1 MTIKPNKKPVVV
13 SVQALQ
19 RMPYYLQ
26 LLKEHKLSGELVI
39 SAKAISTELRLNDV
53 QVRKDLA
60 AVSSIKGKPNT
71 GFEIQDLI
79 DNMEDYLGYNNV
91 MDAVLVGVG
100 SLGRALVSYKGFENY
115 GLNIVAAFDNDPGI
129 VGEVINGCRVR
140 PLSEMEELCKRLRIH
155 IGIITVPAQSAQA
168 ACDSL
173 LASGIMAIWNFAPVH
188 LTAPENV
195 LVQNENMAAS
205 LALLSRRLKEI
216 QR

>member
-1 MTIKPNKKPVVV
+1 MNQQKRNPVIV

-26 LLKEHKLSGELVI
+26 LLKEHKQAGDIVI
-39 SAKAISTELRLNDV
+39 SAKTIATELRLNDV

-91 MDAVLVGVG
+91 MDAVLIGAG
-100 SLGRALVSYKGFENY
+100 SLGKALISYKGFENY
-115 GLNIVAAFDNDPGI
+115 GLNIVAAFDNE
-129 VGEVINGCRVR
+129 VGTTGDVINGCRIR
-140 PLSEMEELCKRLRIH
+140 PVSEMEEFCKRLRIH

-168 ACDSL
+168 ACDNL
-173 LASGIMAIWNFAPVH
+173 LASGILAIWNFAPVH
-188 LTAPENV
+188 LNAPENV

-205 LALLSRRLKEI
+205 LAMLSRKLKEMT
-216 QR
+216 R